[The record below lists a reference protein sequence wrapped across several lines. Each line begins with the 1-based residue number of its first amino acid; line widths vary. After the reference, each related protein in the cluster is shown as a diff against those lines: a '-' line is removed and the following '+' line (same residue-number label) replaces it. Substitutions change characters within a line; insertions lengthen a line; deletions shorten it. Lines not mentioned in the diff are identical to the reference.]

1 MMPRRFVQGLDADD
15 VDVPGIFG
23 VARAGAPG
31 SWRVLCSYDDGRRH
45 KARIFRILE
54 ETGQMESRGNW
65 DWHHVVEGQHY
76 ADIDFLGRLGR
87 MYDAELPCVL
97 IHRDEHV
104 AYNQLLHTR
113 ATDELHRAVGLP
125 RAMQERA
132 AQTAAAA
139 RDRSRHPALR
149 TRLDELQRLYLRVYQ
164 GDRVLQTVARNV
176 LAEAGEA
183 LHRR

>member
-15 VDVPGIFG
+15 FDMPGVFG
-23 VARAGAPG
+23 VAHARAPG
-31 SWRVLCSYDDGRRH
+31 SWRILCSYADGRRH
-45 KARIFRILE
+45 KARIFRNLE
-54 ETGQMESRGNW
+54 QAGQRESRGKW

-76 ADIDFLGRLGR
+76 ADIDFLGRLER

-113 ATDELHRAVGLP
+113 ATDELHRASGLP
-125 RAMQERA
+125 RAMRERA
-132 AQTAAAA
+132 AETAAAA

-149 TRLDELQRLYLRVYQ
+149 TRLAELQRLYLRVYQ
-164 GDRVLQTVARNV
+164 GDPVLQAVARNV

-183 LHRR
+183 LQRR